1 MRGGCVFALGGCCA
15 CAARTCCAHA
25 CPHVKKGSK
34 QGPPKTSVLYYSCKK
49 LRVRTLTQ
57 QQVQLMNKNR
67 GDRVRRKKIFSP
79 KAASLL
85 ASFCATDTRA
95 APPIPDEPSSH
106 AGGPHPM
113 SAVRRR
119 RRRARHRR
127 HHRRRITGSAA
138 KGSVARGVVSGA
150 LPSVAPRAT
159 VRSSPPA
166 PRFRLPAHLG
176 GAPARSPRPLLG
188 KKAQHANFEL
198 F

>member
-1 MRGGCVFALGGCCA
+1 M
-15 CAARTCCAHA
+15 
-25 CPHVKKGSK
+25 
-34 QGPPKTSVLYYSCKK
+34 
-49 LRVRTLTQ
+49 
-57 QQVQLMNKNR
+57 
-67 GDRVRRKKIFSP
+67 RRKKTSSP

-106 AGGPHPM
+106 AGGPAPPPG
-113 SAVRRR
+113 
-119 RRRARHRR
+119 RHRR

-138 KGSVARGVVSGA
+138 KGSVARVVVSGA

-176 GAPARSPRPLLG
+176 GAAARSPWPLLG
-188 KKAQHANFEL
+188 KKTQHANFEL